1 MQQNFLNN
9 FPSEIQE
16 TVSKLYDTILE
27 RSLMEAYQK
36 LDDTQKSM
44 MATIFNTDDEK
55 KKKNFLKEYVGDL
68 QDIMVRETKKIIE
81 EIKKQPANQQA
92 FLLFSI

>member
-68 QDIMVRETKKIIE
+68 QDIMIRETKKIIE
-81 EIKKQPANQQA
+81 EIKKQPAN
-92 FLLFSI
+92 

>member
-81 EIKKQPANQQA
+81 EIKKQPAN
-92 FLLFSI
+92 

>member
-68 QDIMVRETKKIIE
+68 QDIMVKETKKIIE
-81 EIKKQPANQQA
+81 EIKKQPAN
-92 FLLFSI
+92 

>member
-27 RSLMEAYQK
+27 RSLTEAYQK
-36 LDDTQKSM
+36 LNDTQKSM
-44 MATIFNTDDEK
+44 MATIFNTDDEEK
-55 KKKNFLKEYVGDL
+55 KKDFLKEYVGDL
-68 QDIMVRETKKIIE
+68 QNTMIREAKKIIE
-81 EIKKQPANQQA
+81 EIKK
-92 FLLFSI
+92 

>member
-27 RSLMEAYQK
+27 RSLTEAYQK
-36 LDDTQKSM
+36 LNDTQKSM
-44 MATIFNTDDEK
+44 MATIFNTDDEEK
-55 KKKNFLKEYVGDL
+55 KKDFLKEYVGDL
-68 QDIMVRETKKIIE
+68 QNTMIREAKK
-81 EIKKQPANQQA
+81 
-92 FLLFSI
+92 

>member
-68 QDIMVRETKKIIE
+68 QDIMIRETKKIIE
-81 EIKKQPANQQA
+81 EIKKTAC
-92 FLLFSI
+92 

>member
-36 LDDTQKSM
+36 LDDTQKTM

-81 EIKKQPANQQA
+81 EIKKQPAN
-92 FLLFSI
+92 